1 MAALTRTPVLPK
13 AAPVGALSSGD
24 DTVAYVKEMMALA
37 LKGHNVKGLILTGFD
52 DDHSEIV
59 GALIVL
65 EKYRPDWIM
74 YPKYYK
80 DSDEARRVF
89 ALINAEVKLR
99 LLSGS
104 PLEEI
109 SVRVDE
115 LAKRKLGA
123 LSDKFDFE
131 LFSPHIEDMD
141 SSNNRS
147 IVLKLTGRGNGGFSY
162 LITGDTENPR
172 WETINRLFGSAL
184 KSHVLAAPH
193 HGSKNATHP
202 GSLLNIAP
210 HTVLI
215 SAGVRSVRIS
225 SHCALLLASPR
236 RPRTRCAVS
245 LTSPAATS
253 FAATFCAAP
262 LFSCDGRRRSS
273 RSAAALSNSRC
284 LSLSLNDIFEP
295 SVTRRA
301 EPIPTPH

>member
-1 MAALTRTPVLPK
+1 
-13 AAPVGALSSGD
+13 
-24 DTVAYVKEMMALA
+24 
-37 LKGHNVKGLILTGFD
+37 
-52 DDHSEIV
+52 
-59 GALIVL
+59 
-65 EKYRPDWIM
+65 M

-89 ALINAEVKLR
+89 TLINAEAKLR

-104 PLEEI
+104 LLEKI
-109 SVRVDE
+109 SVRVDQ
-115 LAKRKLGA
+115 LANRKLIS

-141 SSNNRS
+141 SSNNCS

-215 SAGVRSVRIS
+215 SAGVDSQYGHPHAQAVRVYSQVARHVFSTNMQGGVSLLTQPGPTELTTTLIS
-225 SHCALLLASPR
+225 SVNAD
-236 RPRTRCAVS
+236 
-245 LTSPAATS
+245 AA
-253 FAATFCAAP
+253 
-262 LFSCDGRRRSS
+262 
-273 RSAAALSNSRC
+273 
-284 LSLSLNDIFEP
+284 
-295 SVTRRA
+295 
-301 EPIPTPH
+301 